1 MDWQMM
7 ETLENEGLAGYIEP
21 HVVNLEE
28 LTEEEELVQA
38 DDFAT
43 RMLRI
48 ILALLMASESYH
60 FFQLKQE
67 DLIPLADWSQETLLE
82 AIYAALTGEKW
93 PLYLYYL
100 EDPNS
105 LLILDKSQ
113 ACPVYSQNETWLE
126 KLTALL
132 EQEGLQM
139 TD

>member
-1 MDWQMM
+1 MDWQKT

-38 DDFAT
+38 DDVAR

-48 ILALLMASESYH
+48 VLALLMASEAYH

-67 DLIPLADWSQETLLE
+67 DLVPLADWSQEALLE
-82 AIYAALTGEKW
+82 VIYAALTKEGW
-93 PLYLYYL
+93 PVYLFL
-100 EDPNS
+100 PEQTS
-105 LLILDKSQ
+105 LLVLDNSQ
-113 ACPVYSQNETWLE
+113 AWPVYSQNEAWLE

-132 EQEGLQM
+132 DQEGLRM

>member
-1 MDWQMM
+1 MDWQKI

-38 DDFAT
+38 DDVT
-43 RMLRI
+43 RRMLRI
-48 ILALLMASESYH
+48 VLALLMASEAYH

-67 DLIPLADWSQETLLE
+67 DLVPLADWSQEALLE
-82 AIYAALTGEKW
+82 VIYAALTKEGW
-93 PLYLYYL
+93 PVYLFL
-100 EDPNS
+100 PEQTS
-105 LLILDKSQ
+105 LLVLDNSQ
-113 ACPVYSQNETWLE
+113 AWPVYSQNEAWLE

-132 EQEGLQM
+132 DQEGLRM

>member
-1 MDWQMM
+1 MDWQKM
-7 ETLENEGLAGYIEP
+7 ETLENEGLAGNIEP

-38 DDFAT
+38 DDVAR

-48 ILALLMASESYH
+48 VLALLMASEAYH

-67 DLIPLADWSQETLLE
+67 DLVPLADWSQEALLE
-82 AIYAALTGEKW
+82 VIYAALTKEGW
-93 PLYLYYL
+93 PVYLFL
-100 EDPNS
+100 PEQTS
-105 LLILDKSQ
+105 LLVLDNSQ
-113 ACPVYSQNETWLE
+113 AWPVYSQNEAWLE

-132 EQEGLQM
+132 DQEGLRM

>member
-1 MDWQMM
+1 MDWQKI

-38 DDFAT
+38 DDVAR

-48 ILALLMASESYH
+48 VLALLMASEAYH

-67 DLIPLADWSQETLLE
+67 DLIPLADWSQEALLE
-82 AIYAALTGEKW
+82 VIYAALTKEGW
-93 PLYLYYL
+93 PVYLFL
-100 EDPNS
+100 PEQTS
-105 LLILDKSQ
+105 LLVLDNSQ
-113 ACPVYSQNETWLE
+113 ACPVYSQNEVWLE
-126 KLTALL
+126 RLTTLL
-132 EQEGLQM
+132 DQEGLRM

>member
-1 MDWQMM
+1 MDWQKM
-7 ETLENEGLAGYIEP
+7 ETLENEGLAGNIEP

-38 DDFAT
+38 DDVAR

-48 ILALLMASESYH
+48 VLALLMASESYH

-67 DLIPLADWSQETLLE
+67 DLIPLADWSQEALLE
-82 AIYAALTGEKW
+82 AIYAALTKEGW
-93 PLYLYYL
+93 PVYLFL
-100 EDPNS
+100 PEQTS
-105 LLILDKSQ
+105 LLVLDNSQ
-113 ACPVYSQNETWLE
+113 ACPVYSQNEAWLE

-132 EQEGLQM
+132 DQEGLQI

>member
-38 DDFAT
+38 DDVAR

-48 ILALLMASESYH
+48 VLALLMASEAYH

-67 DLIPLADWSQETLLE
+67 DLIPLADWSQEALLE
-82 AIYAALTGEKW
+82 VIYAALTKEGW
-93 PLYLYYL
+93 PVYLFL
-100 EDPNS
+100 PEQTS
-105 LLILDKSQ
+105 LLVLDNSQ
-113 ACPVYSQNETWLE
+113 ACPVYSQNEVWLE
-126 KLTALL
+126 RLTTLL
-132 EQEGLQM
+132 DQEGLRM

>member
-1 MDWQMM
+1 MDWQKI

-38 DDFAT
+38 DDVAR

-48 ILALLMASESYH
+48 VLALLMASEAYH

-67 DLIPLADWSQETLLE
+67 DLVPLADWSQEALLE
-82 AIYAALTGEKW
+82 VIYAALTKEGW
-93 PLYLYYL
+93 PVYLFL
-100 EDPNS
+100 PEQTS
-105 LLILDKSQ
+105 LLVLDNSQ
-113 ACPVYSQNETWLE
+113 AWPVYSQNEAWLE

-132 EQEGLQM
+132 DQEGLLM

>member
-1 MDWQMM
+1 MDWQKI

-38 DDFAT
+38 DDFAR

-67 DLIPLADWSQETLLE
+67 DLIPLADWSQEALLE
-82 AIYAALTGEKW
+82 VIYAALTKEGW
-93 PLYLYYL
+93 PVYLFL
-100 EDPNS
+100 PEQTS
-105 LLILDKSQ
+105 LLVLDNSQ
-113 ACPVYSQNETWLE
+113 ACPVYSQNEVWLE
-126 KLTALL
+126 RLTTLL
-132 EQEGLQM
+132 DQAGLRM

>member
-28 LTEEEELVQA
+28 LTEEEELVQT
-38 DDFAT
+38 DDFAR

-48 ILALLMASESYH
+48 VLALLMASESYH
-60 FFQLKQE
+60 FFQLKQD
-67 DLIPLADWSQETLLE
+67 DLVPLADWSQEALLE
-82 AIYAALTGEKW
+82 VIYAALTKEGW
-93 PLYLYYL
+93 PVYLFL
-100 EDPNS
+100 PEQTS
-105 LLILDKSQ
+105 LLVLDNSQ
-113 ACPVYSQNETWLE
+113 ACPVYSQNEAWLE

-132 EQEGLQM
+132 DQAVLRM